1 MRIKTY
7 NEIKGKLIFETTYNI
22 NYPIIS
28 YLITN
33 NLNNKDL
40 TNQKNENNVIISLEE
55 DIEIFKKYLVDN
67 PLLKK
72 ASKEISRKFEIMMLS
87 LETYKNNYIGF
98 SKKIFESFKNSE
110 IVFFKEIYDYITTNF
125 KEKLEQIN
133 YFELCL
139 ED

>member
-7 NEIKGKLIFETTYNI
+7 NEIKGNLIFEETYNI

-28 YLITN
+28 YLMSN
-33 NLNNKDL
+33 NLNTKDL
-40 TNQKNENNVIISLEE
+40 TNQKNENNVIISSEE
-55 DIEIFKKYLVDN
+55 DIEIFKNYLTSN

-72 ASKEISRKFEIMMLS
+72 ASKELSRKFEIMMLS
-87 LETYKNNYIGF
+87 LETYKKNYIGF
-98 SKKIFESFKNSE
+98 SKKVFESFKNSE
-110 IVFFKEIYDYITTNF
+110 IVFFEKIYNHITANF